1 MLTALYELEVLK
13 FIDFFS
19 ILSSSNMAHGREKYY
34 NKNFLSKKIF
44 QKIKEA
50 LRSLDYDSYQVWE
63 EVTQYSNYRKQKL
76 FRRDVLIDQMIRII
90 MPYLRRSSDYEKAW
104 QNLIKKA
111 AEALTTNGKMLV
123 DYEWNKSKCTEEADT
138 MKVDELNLKKIYI
151 PRASSTSWN
160 HFDARTDRILVYT
173 KLH

>member
-34 NKNFLSKKIF
+34 NNNFLSKKIF

-76 FRRDVLIDQMIRII
+76 FRRDVLTDQMIRII
-90 MPYLRRSSDYEKAW
+90 MPY
-104 QNLIKKA
+104 
-111 AEALTTNGKMLV
+111 
-123 DYEWNKSKCTEEADT
+123 
-138 MKVDELNLKKIYI
+138 LKKIYI

>member
-63 EVTQYSNYRKQKL
+63 EVNQYSNYRKQKL
-76 FRRDVLIDQMIRII
+76 FRRDI
-90 MPYLRRSSDYEKAW
+90 
-104 QNLIKKA
+104 
-111 AEALTTNGKMLV
+111 LT
-123 DYEWNKSKCTEEADT
+123 D
-138 MKVDELNLKKIYI
+138 
-151 PRASSTSWN
+151 
-160 HFDARTDRILVYT
+160 
-173 KLH
+173 